1 MKFDIVTI
9 FPRML
14 EAFIG
19 NGVIGRAVTDGKLDV
34 SIHDLRTFTS
44 DRHKSVDDVP
54 YGGGPGMVMKA
65 EPFKRAVAMIR
76 RERSN
81 PNVVVMTSPQ
91 GRIFNHAEALRLSRL
106 RHVVLLCG
114 RYEGIDERVCKS
126 VNAEEISIGD
136 YVTSGG
142 ELPAAVILDAVA
154 RLVPGVVGDEASVE
168 NDSFARGLLDFPHY
182 TRPQIF
188 ETDPVPEILLSGNHA
203 EIRRWRKREAIRR
216 TFKRRPDLL
225 SSATLD
231 KEELEVL
238 QDLQTSG
245 DN

>member
-14 EAFIG
+14 EALIR
-19 NGVIGRAVTDGKLDV
+19 NGVIGRAITAGMLDV
-34 SIHDLRTFTS
+34 AIHDLRTFTS
-44 DRHKSVDDVP
+44 DRHRTVDDVP

-65 EPFKRAVAMIR
+65 EPFKRAVARIR
-76 RERSN
+76 RERSA
-81 PNVVVMTSPQ
+81 PNAVVMTSPQ
-91 GRIFNHAEALRLSRL
+91 GRIFNHGEALRLSRL

-114 RYEGIDERVCKS
+114 RYEGVDERVCKS
-126 VNAEEISIGD
+126 VSAEELSIGD

-154 RLVPGVVGDEASVE
+154 RLVPGVVGDVASVE
-168 NDSFARGLLDFPHY
+168 NDSFARGILDCPHY
-182 TRPQIF
+182 TRPQLF
-188 ETDPVPEILLSGNHA
+188 EHDPVPEVLLSGNHA
-203 EIRRWRKREAIRR
+203 EIKRWRKREAVRR
-216 TFKRRPDLL
+216 TLKRRPDLL
-225 SSATLD
+225 AAATLD
-231 KEELEVL
+231 KEELELL